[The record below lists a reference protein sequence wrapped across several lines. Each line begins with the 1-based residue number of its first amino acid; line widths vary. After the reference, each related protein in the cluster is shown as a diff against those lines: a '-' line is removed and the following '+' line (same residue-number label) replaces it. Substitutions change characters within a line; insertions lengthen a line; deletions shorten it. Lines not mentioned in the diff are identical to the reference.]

1 MNIDGIE
8 LASPSLKPPVNDL
21 LIAKKPLTKELL

>member
-8 LASPSLKPPVNDL
+8 LAPIVEPSLSDL